1 MAQRQ
6 GEFLE
11 RGARVFGLSADS
23 PGQNSAVMEKLALP
37 FPILSDGE
45 RDQAVTPLGFADER
59 DPRQISRPG
68 VVIISPDGEIVSRFV
83 GKDYADR
90 PDEDG
95 ARKYLES
102 PDAQALLSRICDGHS
117 IDWDGHNMIGS
128 LSEDA
133 KQAFLTLQDD
143 LDHLEASD
151 WCIWDMEDWL
161 NLAEFDVTE
170 HNLDTLTQE
179 LTAQA
184 EEEQVILSGDVR
196 AYLMELL
203 NVRS

>member
-11 RGARVFGLSADS
+11 KGARVFGLSADS

-45 RDQAVTPLGFADER
+45 RDQAVTPLGFADEK

-90 PDEDG
+90 PDEDLI
-95 ARKYLES
+95 LEE
-102 PDAQALLSRICDGHS
+102 L
-117 IDWDGHNMIGS
+117 GS
-128 LSEDA
+128 LSLDPATQEAAEHGPVEPGKMAIPGGGLRYYFNGA
-133 KQAFLTLQDD
+133 KFATLALRGRYRHISDD
-143 LDHLEASD
+143 FKDGTKAYVAMVERYLEA
-151 WCIWDMEDWL
+151 
-161 NLAEFDVTE
+161 LADVGE
-170 HNLDTLTQE
+170 RK
-179 LTAQA
+179 A
-184 EEEQVILSGDVR
+184 
-196 AYLMELL
+196 
-203 NVRS
+203 